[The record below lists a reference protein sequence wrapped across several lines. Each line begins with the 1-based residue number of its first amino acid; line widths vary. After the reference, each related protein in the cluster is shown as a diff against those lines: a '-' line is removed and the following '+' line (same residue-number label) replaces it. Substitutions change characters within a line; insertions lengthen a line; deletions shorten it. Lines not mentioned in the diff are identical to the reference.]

1 MNTFKATEAGKYLSM
16 TVEGRNISIHES
28 KYLEEGE
35 TINRPR
41 GAFVLLIVAAPEPEE
56 EYR

>member
-1 MNTFKATEAGKYLSM
+1 MNKYKATEGGKYLSM

-28 KYLEEGE
+28 RFLEEGE
-35 TINRPR
+35 SMDRPR
-41 GAFVLLIVAAPEPEE
+41 GAFILLIVAAPEPEE